1 MTGRFSMRRRVS
13 RALQVLGC
21 VGIAYFA
28 SGCAVEPPS
37 APSTEFVISIPV
49 ANDST
54 QIVDIVGDRSDFLQ
68 IDRDT
73 GGMNIRF
80 SREVGRADV
89 GDRLQVRPSSNSFG
103 TPIGNINIPG
113 QEVPPISIA
122 LGTLLGQDIESG
134 VTLPLLPSNA
144 IDVSAEVPL
153 ENVTSLTIE
162 EGSLTIAVDNG
173 LPVGLNGLRLGLVD
187 LGNGGVEVD
196 AIDLGV
202 VDANGG
208 SGVGSFSLAGK
219 SISGNLSIAVTGA
232 TAEATNVAIEGNPSL
247 EIQVTLGDLIVSQAL
262 AIIPQQEFADA
273 QVLAFPDDRI
283 QVTRAVIQNGGLV
296 LRVTNDIEIVME
308 IELSLDDL
316 KDANGNANAFVVS
329 ELTPGE
335 TREVRFDLNNN
346 EFAPIDPLE
355 LRFSYAVRT
364 FPSERPVQIFSTGE
378 LRVEA
383 ITEDL
388 IFDRVEGRLNQ
399 VGLELPPVERSVDFP
414 DGLNNVAIGS
424 TAMDIFVTS
433 AVGFL
438 ADVELLVTGT
448 NSFGERGEL
457 LVEER
462 FERGNA
468 ANPISTQLSVSPT
481 DLTDF
486 LNLLPTDI
494 AISSAVR
501 IGDGQQEEVIT
512 QNQWVRIDS
521 VVFRT
526 SPRLTLLNDT
536 RIDPAVRDI
545 TFRDSELRSKILSNF
560 VGARVITD
568 LENSIPLGVGV
579 RLYVGRTPE
588 TVYTDPVITIPKP
601 DRDPFQ
607 AVAAPVDANGYSSG
621 TETVRREIALNAED
635 VANFILE
642 DNDRGRLYSG
652 VRITLPSTDGEVEVL
667 GTDFINIIAGLEVE
681 LLLDDSLVE

>member
-1 MTGRFSMRRRVS
+1 MTQRSDARHRLRQTA
-13 RALQVLGC
+13 ALLSGLC
-21 VGIAYFA
+21 VAYLA

-54 QIVDIVGDRSDFLQ
+54 QIADIVGDRSDFLQ
-68 IDRDT
+68 IDQET

-89 GDRLQVRPSSNSFG
+89 GDRLQVRPTANSFG
-103 TPIGNINIPG
+103 TQIGNINIPG
-113 QEVPPISIA
+113 QQVPPISVA
-122 LGTLLGQDIESG
+122 LGEILGQDIESG
-134 VTLPLLPSNA
+134 VTLPVLPASE
-144 IDVSAEVPL
+144 IDVSTDVSL
-153 ENVTSLTIE
+153 ENVTSLTIV
-162 EGSLTIAVDNG
+162 EGSLNMAVSNG
-173 LPVGLNGLRLGLVD
+173 LPIALDGLRLSLVD
-187 LGNGGVEVD
+187 LGNGGEVVD
-196 AIDLGV
+196 TIDLGQIE
-202 VDANGG
+202 ANGG
-208 SGVGSFSLAGK
+208 SSSGAFSLSDK
-219 SISGNLSIAVTGA
+219 SISGSLAIAVSGSTVEG
-232 TAEATNVAIEGNPSL
+232 TDVAISGNPSL
-247 EIQVTLGDLIVSQAL
+247 DIEAELSDLVVSQAF
-262 AIIPQQEFADA
+262 AVIPEQNFSDS

-283 QVTRAVIQNGGLV
+283 QVTRAVIQEGGLV
-296 LRVTNDIEIVME
+296 LRVTNEIEIVMA
-308 IELSLDDL
+308 IELRLDDL
-316 KDANGNANAFVVS
+316 RDPNGDVNVFRVDQ
-329 ELTPGE
+329 LTPGE
-335 TREVRFDLNNN
+335 VKEVRFDLNNN
-346 EFAPIDPLE
+346 EFSPVDPLE
-355 LRFSYAVRT
+355 LRLSYTVNTFS
-364 FPSERPVQIFSTGE
+364 SDRPLQIFSTGE
-378 LRVEA
+378 LKVEA

-388 IFDRVEGRLNQ
+388 IFDRVEGRLNRIS
-399 VGLELPPVERSVDFP
+399 LDLPTVDRSVDFP
-414 DGLNNVAIGS
+414 DGLNNVAIGE
-424 TAMDIFVTS
+424 TALDIFVTS

-438 ADVELLVTGT
+438 ADVELLVSGT
-448 NSFGERGEL
+448 NSFGERGEIV
-457 LVEER
+457 VEER

-468 ANPISTQLSVSPT
+468 VNPVSTQLSISPR

-494 AISSAVR
+494 EISSSIS
-501 IGDGQQEEVIT
+501 IGDGAEEESIT
-512 QNQWVRIDS
+512 QAQWVSIDS

-536 RIDPAVRDI
+536 QIEPEARDI

-588 TVYTDPVITIPKP
+588 TVYSDPIITVPKA
-601 DRDPFQ
+601 DRDPFE
-607 AVAAPVDANGYSSG
+607 AIAAPVDANGYSNG

-635 VANFILE
+635 VAKFILE

-652 VRITLPSTDGEVEVL
+652 VRVTLPSTGGEVEIL